1 MNQPKKKIYE
11 KDQMTAEER
20 LQAVIKLEKPDR
32 VPLSMMLY
40 NYSPFHANVKASD
53 YVHKPRVYL
62 KAIRQVYEDLGP
74 WDIYYNINP
83 VSKLTYSFAIMMWLL
98 YPGDDLPENAMT
110 QIEEFEYMKPEDY
123 DRILKMNFHRAD
135 TIFRARMLPR
145 FCKDV
150 EGLGSIRLWY
160 RLARELLKQRLFW
173 SKDQRWWRKQGL
185 AIQIGFQAEMPFD
198 LFSMART
205 VVPFSLDLFQ
215 RPEKIRRAAMRLA
228 PSFAESSI
236 QISRSVGVPRVQC
249 YCHRTSNSFISPRQ
263 FEDLAFPSMEE
274 IVCRIIDADMTPIL
288 HCDGDWIK
296 NLKVLRRLPAK
307 KIILQL
313 DGLTDIFRAKDEIGD
328 RMCLF
333 GDVSAEKL
341 AMGSPPE
348 VEEYCHRLIE
358 EVGRGGGFILAAGCE
373 IPYNAKPENL
383 RAMVKSV
390 YQYGYYQA

>member
-20 LQAVIKLEKPDR
+20 LQAVIKLEQPDR

-40 NYSPFHANVKASD
+40 NYSPFHAQVKASD
-53 YVHKPRVYL
+53 YVHKPEVYL
-62 KAIRQVYEDLGP
+62 KAIRRVYEDLGP

-83 VSKLTYSFAIMMWLL
+83 VSKLTYSFVMMMRLL

-110 QIEEFEYMKPEDY
+110 QIEEFEYMQPEDY
-123 DRILKMNFHRAD
+123 DRILQMKYNLAD

-160 RLARELLKQRLFW
+160 RLAQGLLRQKLFW

-185 AIQIGFQAEMPFD
+185 VIQIGYQAEMPFD

-205 VVPFSLDLFQ
+205 VVPFSIDLFQ
-215 RPEKIRRAAMRLA
+215 RPEKIRRATLRLA
-228 PSFAESSI
+228 PSFAKSSI
-236 QISRSVGVPRVQC
+236 QIARSAGVPRVQC

-274 IVCRIIDADMTPIL
+274 IVYRLIDAEITPIL
-288 HCDGDWIK
+288 HCDGDWTK
-296 NLKVLRRLPAK
+296 NLRVLRRLPAK

-313 DGLTDIFRAKDEIGD
+313 DGLTDIFRAKSEIGD

-333 GDVSAEKL
+333 GDVPAEKL
-341 AMGSPPE
+341 AMGTPPE

>member
-1 MNQPKKKIYE
+1 
-11 KDQMTAEER
+11 MTAEER
-20 LQAVIKLEKPDR
+20 LEAVIRLEQPDR

-53 YVHKPRVYL
+53 YVHKPGVYM

-83 VSKLTYSFAIMMWLL
+83 VSKLIYSFAMMMRLL

-110 QIEEFEYMKPEDY
+110 QIEEFEYMQPEDY
-123 DRILKMNFHRAD
+123 DRILQMKYNLAD

-145 FCKDV
+145 FCKDT
-150 EGLGSIRLWY
+150 EGLGSIRLWSK
-160 RLARELLKQRLFW
+160 LAMGLLKQRLFW
-173 SKDQRWWRKQGL
+173 SRDQRWWRKQGL
-185 AIQIGFQAEMPFD
+185 AVLIGYQAEMPFD

-205 VVPFSLDLFQ
+205 IIPFSMDLFQ
-215 RPEKIRRAAMRLA
+215 RPEKIQKATLRLA
-228 PSFAESSI
+228 PSFAKSGI

-263 FEDLAFPSMEE
+263 FESLAFPSMEE
-274 IVCRIIDADMTPIL
+274 IVCRIIDAGMTPIL
-288 HCDGDWIK
+288 HCDGDWMK
-296 NLKVLRRLPAK
+296 NLRTLRRLPAK

-328 RMCLF
+328 HMCLF
-333 GDVSAEKL
+333 GDVPAEKL

-358 EVGRGGGFILAAGCE
+358 EVGRGGGFVLAAGCE

-383 RAMVKSV
+383 RAMVKSA
-390 YQYGYYQA
+390 YKYGYYESK